1 MRAVA
6 YIRVSTEEQV
16 SGTSLDSQEKACLEY
31 ARKEGIVLKRDDIF
45 REEGVS
51 AKLITRP
58 KLAQMIK
65 HCAQSKGEITHC
77 IVWKVDRLARKSEY
91 HHVIKAQLA
100 RHGVKLV
107 SVTEPIGDDPI
118 GNLMDGMLAAFA
130 QFDNDIRT
138 VRTTGGMKAR
148 TMQGGWPHSAP
159 YGYKSARTPAGVVTV
174 TPSEDAPRLT
184 EFLNEF
190 STGAYTVKQAA
201 DLAAEIGIRGRTGK
215 TLHWQSVK
223 NLITNPLYAGFV
235 RTRLTDNE
243 LITGLHKSKALITEQ
258 VYYKNQAIIGGNLK
272 NWSREAVE
280 EWPLRSGFLR
290 HTCGKA
296 MTGSSPTARN
306 GSGSP
311 RYSCPACKARILK
324 RQVSKQRELV
334 HSEFIELLN
343 TTRPNQ
349 GAQKLFKEIVLRQW
363 NDEFKHGLEHS
374 TRLDGE
380 HAELRKKKSRV
391 IDLFIDGKLSDQEKQ
406 AKMDEI
412 ESHLNE
418 LELQRLD
425 ATEYVSNK
433 EQVIDGALLF
443 MSNPGLFWNRSGLE
457 IKKRVQDS
465 IFPEGLEYDCETGFG
480 TAQMAQSYLVIQQI
494 ADNSA
499 KNPNLVGVPGFEPGT
514 NRL

>member
-31 ARKEGIVLKRDDIF
+31 AQKEGLTLKRDDVF

-159 YGYKSARTPAGVVTV
+159 YGYKSARTPTGVITV
-174 TPSEDAPRLT
+174 APSEDAPKLT

-243 LITGLHKSKALITEQ
+243 LIPGLHKNKALITEK
-258 VYYKNQAIIGGNLK
+258 VYYKNQAIIGGTLK

-280 EWPLRSGFLR
+280 EWPLRSGFLK

-296 MTGSSPTARN
+296 MTGSSPRGRN
-306 GSGSP
+306 GPSP
-311 RYSCPACKARILK
+311 RYSCPQCKARTLG
-324 RQVSKQRELV
+324 RQTSKQRELV
-334 HSEFIELLN
+334 HAEFMELLKN
-343 TTRPNQ
+343 TQPST
-349 GAQKLFKEIVLRQW
+349 GAQKLFKEIALRQW
-363 NDEFKHGLEHS
+363 NDEFKHGLEQS
-374 TRLDGE
+374 IRLNE
-380 HAELRKKKSRV
+380 QHAELGKRKSRI
-391 IDLFIDGKLSDQEKQ
+391 IDLFIDGKLSEQEKQ

-412 ESHLNE
+412 ESQLNE

-425 ATEYVSNK
+425 AAEYVSNK

-480 TAQMAQSYLVIQQI
+480 TAQMAESYLVIKKI
-494 ADNSA
+494 ADESA
-499 KNPNLVGVPGFEPGT
+499 INPNLVGAVGLEPTT
-514 NRL
+514 NQL